1 MKFFIENKIPFNY
14 FAFLILLFCF
24 SFLIRIVGIDWDNGF
39 LFHPDERAI
48 FMHAYDLSFDSFKNG
63 FEVFNA
69 EKSSF
74 NPKWFNYGSF
84 PLYFLKITTIVINIF
99 YDLNIFELR
108 IPARILSVFIDS
120 LSVIFITIIASNFI
134 DKKSSLLV
142 GILASISLI
151 NIQNSHFFT
160 TDVFVTNISLLI
172 ILFSFKNSEKT
183 SFLRTLLLSLFFA
196 LGLSFKFSFLP
207 SIFPILFSYILLYLN
222 NKISLLLLFKY
233 LCIFLLFV
241 IFFLLIFQPYM
252 FFDFHTYVSNILEQS
267 KMVRGI
273 HDFPYTR
280 QYINTTNFLYP
291 IIQIV
296 KWGIGPYLGII
307 SILGFFYFIFYSIKN
322 KSRLSFIILIWF
334 VPYLVI
340 NGSFDV
346 KFTRYFL
353 PLIPFLFLFSVLFLK
368 SIYGYIIKIYP
379 SISKFKYF
387 ILIIFILP
395 TLHFSLSYINGIYL
409 TEHPA
414 VLASK
419 WLELNAEENTLIVQD
434 HWEESIPAIEGIKF
448 SHERLELYNPDSYE
462 KFDKI
467 FTLLS
472 QSDYY
477 VIFSN
482 RLYGTIPRLDKRY
495 PVSTNFYERIFDETL
510 GFKIVNFEKQ
520 SMNLFSIN
528 YQENYFQRIA
538 IQKPSNINNY
548 ENDFLINLNLGWSD
562 ESFSV
567 YDHPNVIILKNEKK
581 YSKDKLFEILDQNL
595 FEKTKSFDFTNEEL
609 YKKYENFGDYGE
621 INLFKNQMFLDDKPI
636 LLQVFFWFLMIN
648 FLGILFMPI
657 FYKLFINFPEFGY
670 SFYKFFGLL
679 SFSFIVWFFVSYGL
693 IDFIFI
699 NIFFIALILSIFSI
713 VLFVKNKKEIL
724 YYSKKSFKQ
733 ILFVEFLFFTFFLLG
748 ILIRYLNPDL
758 WHPYR
763 GGEKP
768 MDLAFLNSIIRSTS
782 FPPYDPWFSG
792 YTLNY
797 YYFGHFMVG
806 LASKFTGIPSY
817 ISYNLAIPTF
827 FAYSATLIFGFS
839 SSFVYL
845 FRKSKGL
852 KFDWFKTPLYTGI
865 FSVFAILIFGN
876 FDAVIQVFNII
887 FNFQETFDYWRST
900 RIISMNSSGLEINEF
915 PFFSFLFADL
925 HAHLMSIPLIIS
937 LVSVSFI
944 FFYEFSSNNSKVKNL
959 LILLFLSLIT
969 GAIKATNT
977 WDYPLGLI
985 IVFFSILFS
994 TFLSEGKINIR
1005 LIRFVLYFSFYY
1017 LMSSFL
1023 FYNFENNFI
1032 MPEFG
1037 LSFSKWK
1044 TSSII
1049 MLEILFVPII
1059 LSSIFISIYTYSL
1072 KLKIQYLK
1080 FNFFSKKIFMFVL
1093 IIFLLFLL
1101 FLFFQ
1106 LTSIF
1111 LLSTLLI
1118 SILIISILKLKL
1130 FESDSRL
1137 FLWIAILL
1145 IIGFGI
1151 PILTDIFVV
1160 NGDINRMNTV
1170 FKFNFQSWI
1179 ILNLGASLLIPLIFQ
1194 EISSTKIKRIFFSSI
1209 LILFIFGMIYP
1220 IYSIK
1225 PRLLDRFSNNYFGL
1239 EGNQYMLSS
1248 IYLYKD
1254 NAIKLSNTYDAVN
1267 WINSNI
1273 QGNPIIVEN
1282 SGELYTWSSAISINT
1297 GLPSVLGWDW
1307 HEKQQR
1313 SLNSYSITIRNKQIE
1328 EFYTTSSEQFIKD
1341 FLDYYSVE
1349 LVIFG
1354 PVEKLNYPDFDKRFK
1369 FIMKSEVIEI
1379 YNNNGY
1385 IIFKYLKKME
1395 NNE

>member
-1 MKFFIENKIPFNY
+1 MKFFVENKIPFNY

-24 SFLIRIVGIDWDNGF
+24 SFVIRIIGIDWDQGF

-63 FEVFNA
+63 FEIFSA
-69 EKSSF
+69 ENSSL

-84 PLYFLKITTIVINIF
+84 PLYFLKITTILINIF
-99 YDLNIFELR
+99 YDLNIFQLR
-108 IPARILSVFIDS
+108 IPARIFSILVDS
-120 LSVIFITIIASNFI
+120 LSVIFITKIASNFI
-134 DKKSSLLV
+134 DKKWSLLV
-142 GILASISLI
+142 GFLASISLI

-160 TDVFVTNISLLI
+160 TDVFVTNISLLV
-172 ILFSFKNSEKT
+172 ILFSFKNSNKT
-183 SFLRTLLLSLFFA
+183 NFLRTLLLSLIFS

-207 SIFPILFSYILLYLN
+207 SILPILFSYFLLYIN
-222 NKISLLLLFKY
+222 NKISLFLLFKY
-233 LCIFLLFV
+233 LFIFTLFV
-241 IFFLLIFQPYM
+241 LFFLIMFQPYM
-252 FFDFHTYVSNILEQS
+252 FFDYQTYFSNVLEQS

-296 KWGIGPYLGII
+296 KWGIGPFLGII
-307 SILGFFYFIFYSIKN
+307 SILGFFYFIFYSFKN
-322 KSRLSFIILIWF
+322 KSKLSLIILIWF
-334 VPYLVI
+334 IPYLVI
-340 NGSFDV
+340 NGSFEV

-368 SIYGYIIKIYP
+368 SIYGYFIKKYPTII
-379 SISKFKYF
+379 KFKYF

-395 TLHFSLSYINGIYL
+395 TLHFSLSYISGIYL

-419 WLELNAEENTLIVQD
+419 WLELNAPEKSLIVQD
-434 HWEESIPAIEGIKF
+434 HWEESIPKVEGIKF

-482 RLYGTIPRLDKRY
+482 RLYGTIPRLEKRY
-495 PVSTNFYERIFDETL
+495 PVSTNFYQKIFDETL
-510 GFKIVNFEKQ
+510 GFEIVNFQKQ
-520 SMNLFSIN
+520 SMNLLSIN
-528 YQENYFQRIA
+528 YQENYFERIN
-538 IQKPSNINNY
+538 IEKPLDINNY
-548 ENDFLINLNLGWSD
+548 DKDFFINLDLGWSD

-581 YSKDKLFEILDQNL
+581 YSKDKLFEMLDQPS
-595 FEKTKSFDFTNEEL
+595 FENSEYDNFSNKEF
-609 YKKYENFGDYGE
+609 YKKYENFEEYDG
-621 INLFKNQMFLDDKPI
+621 INLFEKQMFLNDKS
-636 LLQVFFWFLMIN
+636 LFFQVFIWILMIN
-648 FLGILFMPI
+648 FLGILFIPF

-679 SFSFIVWFFVSYGL
+679 TFSFIIWFFVSYGL

-699 NIFFIALILSIFSI
+699 NILLIALLLTFFSIF
-713 VLFVKNKKEIL
+713 LFFKNKKEIL

-733 ILFVEFLFFTFFLLG
+733 ILFVELLFLIFFLLAV
-748 ILIRYLNPDL
+748 LVRYLNPDL

-768 MDLAFLNSIIRSTS
+768 MDLAFLNAIIRSTS

-797 YYFGHFMVG
+797 YYFGHFMVA
-806 LASKFTGIPSY
+806 LVSKFTGIPSY

-827 FAYSATLIFGFS
+827 FAYSSTLIFGFS

-845 FRKSKGL
+845 YRKSKGL
-852 KFDWFKTPLYTGI
+852 KFNWFKIPLYTGM
-865 FSVFAILIFGN
+865 FSVFSILIFGN
-876 FDAVIQVFNII
+876 FDAVIQVFKIF
-887 FNFQETFDYWRST
+887 FNFQEIFDYWRST

-915 PFFSFLFADL
+915 PFFTFLFADM

-937 LVSVSFI
+937 LISVSFI
-944 FFYEFSSNNSKVKNL
+944 FFYEFFYNNSKLKNL
-959 LILLFLSLIT
+959 AILLFLSLIT

-977 WDYPLGLI
+977 WDYPLVII
-985 IVFFSILFS
+985 IVFFSVFFS
-994 TFLSEGKINIR
+994 CFLSGGKIHLR
-1005 LIRFVLYFSFYY
+1005 LVRFLLYFSFYY
-1017 LMSSFL
+1017 FMSKVLFL
-1023 FYNFENNFI
+1023 NFENNFI
-1032 MPEFG
+1032 MPDFG
-1037 LSFSKWK
+1037 ISFSKWK
-1044 TSSII
+1044 TPAII
-1049 MLEILFVPII
+1049 MLEILFIPII
-1059 LSSIFISIYTYSL
+1059 LSSIFIFIYTYSL
-1072 KLKIQYLK
+1072 RLKIQYLK
-1080 FNFFSKKIFMFVL
+1080 FKFSQRKIFIFLSLVFS
-1093 IIFLLFLL
+1093 IFLLC
-1101 FLFFQ
+1101 LFFK

-1111 LLSTLLI
+1111 LLLVLLF
-1118 SILIISILKLKL
+1118 SILIIAIIKLIL

-1137 FLWIAILL
+1137 FLWIALL
-1145 IIGFGI
+1145 IIIGFGI
-1151 PILTDIFVV
+1151 PVLTDIFVV
-1160 NGDINRMNTV
+1160 NDDINRMNTV

-1194 EISSTKIKRIFFSSI
+1194 DVISKKVKKIFFSLI
-1209 LILFIFGMIYP
+1209 LLLFIFGMSYP
-1220 IYSIK
+1220 VYSIR
-1225 PRLLDRFSNNYFGL
+1225 PRLLDRFSNNYLGL
-1239 EGNQYMLSS
+1239 KGNQYMLSS
-1248 IYLYKD
+1248 IYLY
-1254 NAIKLSNTYDAVN
+1254 NGNLINLSDSYDAIN
-1267 WINSNI
+1267 WINANI

-1282 SGELYTWSSAISINT
+1282 SAELYTWSSVISINT

-1313 SLNSYSITIRNKQIE
+1313 SLNSNAVTLRKKQIE
-1328 EFYTTSSEQFIKD
+1328 EFYTTSSEEFIKD

-1349 LVIFG
+1349 LIIYG
-1354 PVEKLNYPDFDKRFK
+1354 PVERLNYPDFDKRLK
-1369 FIMKSEVIEI
+1369 LKMESEVKEI
-1379 YNNNGY
+1379 YNKNGY
-1385 IIFKYLKKME
+1385 IIFKYFK
-1395 NNE
+1395 